1 MNYYIF
7 RIDYSKKAYFKENI
21 KKGFL
26 RQGWGAEN
34 LSLKNEDGEKRKFEE
49 WIANCPENWKKS
61 EEDKKYLKRKFEN
74 LLIML
79 DIKEN
84 DVIVIPKF
92 PERNMITILKIKE
105 KYKFLFEK
113 SVNDYGHVLFIDN
126 KNIKQF
132 TYNSNSQAKF
142 IHSKLGGYRKSLNRV
157 KDRDVKKYIEELLK
171 LESNITNLSIEELI
185 KEAFDENLKK
195 IDNLN
200 AEFFKVRNNE
210 IELLVE
216 KIFKKQGYEII
227 SKNHFDKKGGDVDRI
242 FIKSLPILE
251 DIDDEISSIKVYI
264 QIKMKDYIYYDAEGI
279 HQLEEIT
286 KTDKTIS
293 DEKVRILKVLVCT
306 GKFDE
311 KIVEEAKEKGIILID
326 GMQLVLLTLK
336 YL

>member
-7 RIDYSKKAYFKENI
+7 RIDYSKKSYFKENI

-26 RQGWGAEN
+26 RQGWGTEN
-34 LSLKNEDGEKRKFEE
+34 LSLKNENGEKRKFEE

-132 TYNSNSQAKF
+132 TYNSNSQSKF

-264 QIKMKDYIYYDAEGI
+264 QIKMKDYIYYDTEGI

-293 DEKVRILKVLVCT
+293 DEKVKILKVLVCT